1 MFQTKRMFLV
11 LQKKK
16 KTHSFLPAT
25 LKTQKSNKN
34 NNNNSTDN
42 YNNKNSKKKKMEIRI
57 GVKKDYFVFVVL
69 SLLLFFDFF
78 LSFFVAY
85 FPHFLLSLLS
95 FSLIGSFNSFRH
107 AAFINII
114 FGFNLL
120 LKDNK
125 QIKKEEE

>member
-1 MFQTKRMFLV
+1 M
-11 LQKKK
+11 
-16 KTHSFLPAT
+16 
-25 LKTQKSNKN
+25 
-34 NNNNSTDN
+34 
-42 YNNKNSKKKKMEIRI
+42 
-57 GVKKDYFVFVVL
+57 GVKEDYFVFVVL

-85 FPHFLLSLLS
+85 FHLFLLSLLS

-107 AAFINII
+107 AAFIDII
-114 FGFNLL
+114 FGFNLF

>member
-16 KTHSFLPAT
+16 KPIPSCQQH
-25 LKTQKSNKN
+25 LKHKN
-34 NNNNSTDN
+34 QIRIIIIIVLIIIIIKTV
-42 YNNKNSKKKKMEIRI
+42 KKKKMEIRI

>member
-16 KTHSFLPAT
+16 KPIPSCQQH
-25 LKTQKSNKN
+25 LKHKN
-34 NNNNSTDN
+34 QIRIIIIIVLIIIIIKTV
-42 YNNKNSKKKKMEIRI
+42 KKKMEIRI

>member
-1 MFQTKRMFLV
+1 
-11 LQKKK
+11 
-16 KTHSFLPAT
+16 
-25 LKTQKSNKN
+25 
-34 NNNNSTDN
+34 
-42 YNNKNSKKKKMEIRI
+42 MEIRN

-85 FPHFLLSLLS
+85 FHLFLLSLLS
-95 FSLIGSFNSFRH
+95 FSLLGSINSFRH

>member
-16 KTHSFLPAT
+16 KPIPSCQQH
-25 LKTQKSNKN
+25 LKHKN
-34 NNNNSTDN
+34 QIRIIIIIVLIIIIIKTV
-42 YNNKNSKKKKMEIRI
+42 KKKKEIRI